1 MRWTI
6 AFSVFAL
13 AFAAAGPI
21 SAPHAQTAQP
31 DAERTG
37 GDKTNI
43 VDFLGRA
50 VRAADRSKAMLAL
63 ALERAENP
71 AVKRFAETVQ
81 SDIANTV
88 KRLQEIAGRNA
99 ETANKP
105 LAETGAVAEYSTEA
119 MATKS
124 PQYQRLKSLHGA
136 AFDRQFMSG
145 MVLGYEN
152 AIRSF
157 EAEAKSA
164 DEATRNFTTDALP
177 RLRDRLAEAK
187 SILAG
192 LSGENR

>member
-6 AFSVFAL
+6 AFSVFAF

-21 SAPHAQTAQP
+21 SAPRAETAQ
-31 DAERTG
+31 AS
-37 GDKTNI
+37 GDKTTL

-63 ALERAENP
+63 AVERAENP

-81 SDIANTV
+81 SDIAGTV
-88 KRLQEIAGRNA
+88 KRLQELAGRNA

-105 LAETGAVAEYSTEA
+105 LAEAGAVAEYSSEA

-124 PQYQRLKSLHGA
+124 PQYQRLKSLHAA
-136 AFDRQFMSG
+136 AFDKQFMSG
-145 MVLGYEN
+145 MVVGYEN

-157 EAEAKSA
+157 EAEANSP
-164 DEATRNFTTDALP
+164 DEATRRFTSESLP
-177 RLRDRLAEAK
+177 HLRDRLAEAK
-187 SILAG
+187 TILAR

>member
-6 AFSVFAL
+6 AFSVFAF

-21 SAPHAQTAQP
+21 SAPRAETAQ
-31 DAERTG
+31 AS
-37 GDKTNI
+37 GDKTTL

-63 ALERAENP
+63 AVERAENP
-71 AVKRFAETVQ
+71 AVKRFAETVH
-81 SDIANTV
+81 SDLAGTV
-88 KRLQEIAGRNA
+88 KRLQELAGRNA

-105 LAETGAVAEYSTEA
+105 LAEAGAVAEYSSEA

-136 AFDRQFMSG
+136 AFDKQFMSG
-145 MVLGYEN
+145 MVVGYEN

-157 EAEAKSA
+157 EAEANSP
-164 DEATRNFTTDALP
+164 DEATRRFTSESLP

-187 SILAG
+187 TILAR